1 MATWRI
7 LAKEK
12 SGLNLSWG
20 IHDWRDILS
29 RWLRSVCIWQGRFF
43 RVITPCRSIR
53 ESFAAGTVDARDAA
67 NLFSPSLEISDDVR
81 TLLPLVLLRAKLF
94 WRVRESQG
102 RFIKARIS
110 RAPRSIFLRS
120 FIHRPCTRG
129 RAPRRKFVVA
139 PKTKSERP
147 EAP

>member
-1 MATWRI
+1 MGEGEVDNCGGTF
-7 LAKEK
+7 
-12 SGLNLSWG
+12 SLSVVTLCIYLTG
-20 IHDWRDILS
+20 
-29 RWLRSVCIWQGRFF
+29 SVFSSNYTVPRHP
-43 RVITPCRSIR
+43 RV
-53 ESFAAGTVDARDAA
+53 AAGTADARDAA

-81 TLLPLVLLRAKLF
+81 ALLPLVLLRAKFVPL
-94 WRVRESQG
+94 RVRESQG

-129 RAPRRKFVVA
+129 RAPRRKFVVG

>member
-1 MATWRI
+1 M
-7 LAKEK
+7 
-12 SGLNLSWG
+12 GV
-20 IHDWRDILS
+20 HDWRDILS

-43 RVITPCRSIR
+43 RVITPCRSIH
-53 ESFAAGTVDARDAA
+53 ESFAAPVRSTRGMRLIYFRRRWKLATTYGRSFLPSSSSRSCSGASARVKRD
-67 NLFSPSLEISDDVR
+67 LSK
-81 TLLPLVLLRAKLF
+81 RA
-94 WRVRESQG
+94 S
-102 RFIKARIS
+102 
-110 RAPRSIFLRS
+110 RSIFLRS